1 MTIAPGLEE
10 AARVARSRARLI
22 RSTTKG
28 GSAIAIGLEDLAQEL
43 DGMARRAQART
54 TKPDLL
60 TSPAAAPA
68 QAAE

>member
-1 MTIAPGLEE
+1 MTTALGLQE

-28 GSAIAIGLEDLAQEL
+28 GSAIAIGLEDLAEEL

-54 TKPDLL
+54 GGPDLL
-60 TSPAAAPA
+60 SSPAAAPTR
-68 QAAE
+68 AAE

>member
-1 MTIAPGLEE
+1 MTIAPGLQE
-10 AARVARSRARLI
+10 AARVARARAKLI

-28 GSAIAIGLEDLAQEL
+28 GSAIAIGLEDFAEEL
-43 DGMARRAQART
+43 DGMTRRAQARP

-60 TSPAAAPA
+60 TSPASAPA